1 MFSWCGSLVNVLA
14 VVPPDYDG
22 DHVELL
28 QARVTVNFSCF

>member
-1 MFSWCGSLVNVLA
+1 LQADVIRS
-14 VVPPDYDG
+14 DYDG